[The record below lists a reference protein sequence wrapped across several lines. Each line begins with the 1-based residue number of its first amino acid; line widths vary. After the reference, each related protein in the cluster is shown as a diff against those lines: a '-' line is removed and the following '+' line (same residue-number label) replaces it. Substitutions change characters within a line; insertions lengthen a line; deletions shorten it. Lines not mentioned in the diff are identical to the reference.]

1 MTTTP
6 PPATA
11 STASTS
17 RELGRFVLAGVAG
30 LVVDVAV
37 LYLVLALGGGHYS
50 GRVLSFLCAVFATWQ
65 INRHF
70 TFSGAATDSL
80 WRQWWHY
87 LGAMLGGGAVNYGAY
102 SIARLCAG
110 AHAGRRH
117 RFADRHGAQL
127 RQRQMADLQTP
138 LGAGR
143 NRRLV
148 LQLCI
153 NRHEIA
159 CGFIE

>member
-102 SIARLCAG
+102 SVAIFHLRDYALGPMLAVAIG
-110 AHAGRRH
+110 SLTGMALNFASAKWLIFKRR
-117 RFADRHGAQL
+117 
-127 RQRQMADLQTP
+127 
-138 LGAGR
+138 
-143 NRRLV
+143 
-148 LQLCI
+148 
-153 NRHEIA
+153 
-159 CGFIE
+159 